1 MTSIHLFFISN
12 KHTSAEAKW
21 VWQKMAIWQCFIEK
35 QKKRTRKFFKLIKFS
50 FIWVWYVAP
59 RQHIHDVKHMWNECE
74 VDLNWNIF
82 AENSRNAQCCEKYVS
97 KSKVRHM
104 NMSENKACN
113 LFIVHRKWIFPTQ
126 THACIAH
133 SYRFKPISIYISYKL

>member
-1 MTSIHLFFISN
+1 MQYDFNSFIFHFKQTFECWGNMIVAKNGHLALRN
-12 KHTSAEAKW
+12 
-21 VWQKMAIWQCFIEK
+21 QKN
-35 QKKRTRKFFKLIKFS
+35 RTRKYFKLNKFS

-82 AENSRNAQCCEKYVS
+82 AENSKNAQCCEKYVS

-104 NMSENKACN
+104 NMNENKACN

-133 SYRFKPISIYISYKL
+133 NYRFKPISIYISYKL